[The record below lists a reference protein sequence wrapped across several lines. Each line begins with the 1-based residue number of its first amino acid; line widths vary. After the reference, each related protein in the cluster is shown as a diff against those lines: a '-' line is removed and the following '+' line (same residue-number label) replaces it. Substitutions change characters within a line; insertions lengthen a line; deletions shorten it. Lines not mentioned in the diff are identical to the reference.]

1 MEPGTARSILTEFA
15 DSHRGVRLGR
25 LFGQPAV
32 YAGRRMFACLQEGG
46 IIVKLPVDV
55 VRREIA
61 RGAEPHERKGRV
73 LRSWVM
79 YRPRTDVDARRLWP
93 ILELAARNAADL
105 A

>member
-1 MEPGTARSILTEFA
+1 LSDFTDG
-15 DSHRGVRLGR
+15 HRGVRLGR

-32 YAGRRMFACLQEGG
+32 YAGRRLFACVMENG

-61 RGAEPHERKGRV
+61 RGAEPHQRRGRV
-73 LRSWVM
+73 LRSWVV
-79 YRPRTDVDARRLWP
+79 YRPRTIVEARRLWP